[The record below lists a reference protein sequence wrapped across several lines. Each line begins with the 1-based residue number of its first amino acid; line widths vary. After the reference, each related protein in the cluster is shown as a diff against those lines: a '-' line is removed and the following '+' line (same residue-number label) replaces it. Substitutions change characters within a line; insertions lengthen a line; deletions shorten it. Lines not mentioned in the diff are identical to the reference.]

1 MISDGSSQGGAPG
14 HQSGTNGAD
23 RSVQEEEQS
32 PYSSLR
38 FHQIFP
44 TLTDAEIERVHRF
57 GALRCYASGEMLYRA
72 GGISPG
78 MFVLLSG
85 TIRYAG
91 RDGLGRRRLLRA
103 QVQRGEF
110 TSDIGMLSGKPA
122 LVDAEVIENVEAL
135 VIPPDK
141 LRALMIVEAELGEKI
156 MRALILR
163 RVAAIERGQGAVL
176 VGSPNNA
183 RLLALQHFLRRNGF
197 PHMALDAGDA
207 DAIALLERLTPQ
219 CDDMPLVVCPDGTV
233 LRNPDE
239 GQLASCLGLLPEFDP
254 AHVYHVAIV
263 GAGPAGLAA
272 AVYAASE
279 GLSVA
284 VFDCRAPGGQAGT
297 SARIENYLGFPTG
310 ISGQA
315 LAGRAFNQAQK
326 FGAHIAIPTE
336 VTALHC
342 GEYPLEVELTGS
354 RRIAARTVI
363 IASGAEY
370 RRPAVDMLG
379 RFEGRGIY
387 YWATPIEARLC
398 RNEPV
403 LLVGGGNS
411 AGQAV
416 VFLASHAAHVH
427 VLVRGADLEHSMSRY
442 LIDRIASL
450 PNVTIHTGSEVT
462 GFEGDERLELVH
474 YRRGDGGAE
483 RLATNHLFLFIGAE
497 PNTRW
502 LHTCGVSLDPNGFV
516 LTGADVG
523 AEDGSTLR
531 LPLHTSVAGVFAIG
545 DVRSGS
551 TKRVAAAVGE
561 GAAVVAQIHQF
572 LAAQPESSNV
582 SEVGA
587 RLR

>member
-14 HQSGTNGAD
+14 NKAGIGDGAD
-23 RSVQEEEQS
+23 HSVSGEEQP
-32 PYSSLR
+32 PYSNLR

-44 TLTDAEIERVHRF
+44 TLTDAEIDRLHRF
-57 GALRCYASGEMLYRA
+57 GTLCCYAAGEMLYRA

-91 RDGLGRRRLLRA
+91 RDGLGHRRLLRV

-135 VIPPDK
+135 VIPPEK
-141 LRALMIVEAELGEKI
+141 LRALMVAEAELGEKI

-176 VGSPNNA
+176 VGSPDSA

-197 PHMALDAGDA
+197 PHMALDVGDA
-207 DAIALLERLTPQ
+207 DAIALLERLTPR

-254 AHVYHVAIV
+254 AHVYDVAIV

-315 LAGRAFNQAQK
+315 LAGRAFNQSQK

-336 VTALHC
+336 VKALHC
-342 GEYPLEVELTGS
+342 ARYPLDVELGGS
-354 RRIAARTVI
+354 RRIAARAVV

-370 RRPAVDMLG
+370 RRPTVDGLA

-427 VLVRGADLEHSMSRY
+427 VLVRGPDLEHSMSRY
-442 LIDRIASL
+442 LIERIASL
-450 PNVTIHTGSEVT
+450 PNVTIHMSCELT

-474 YRRGDGGAE
+474 YRRREGAAE
-483 RLATNHLFLFIGAE
+483 SLATHHLFLFIGAE
-497 PNTRW
+497 PNTSW
-502 LHTCGVSLDPNGFV
+502 LHTCGVSLDPKGFV
-516 LTGADVG
+516 LTGAEAG
-523 AEDGSTLR
+523 ANAR
-531 LPLHTSVAGVFAIG
+531 APLHTSVAGVFAIG

-572 LAAQPESSNV
+572 LAAQPGASNV
-582 SEVGA
+582 SELAA